1 MQTANTSRSTIFFL
15 FYFNRVFAKLISLL
29 ARLYLRWLGDPHYV
43 DIQSLQISLLAGR
56 LFFGRVTYHGPNE
69 TIVVVG
75 GHITWRY
82 WLRRV
87 RQVSSSD
94 AEDSAEGHDGRRAR
108 GRQNALPCRILVEMK
123 GVEWFIYNR
132 SPQYDWVM
140 EEMAAAGREDDRHT
154 PPPPDGSRLGGD
166 GEDSKRMPK
175 TGSTTLA
182 PKPLHSG
189 TAPSPPSAKAF
200 EDFVANSPYLR
211 MLPIKVGCSRGAVVM
226 GNNNTPSVLVAHF
239 EEAQGTIDARKVD
252 ALGFKY
258 TMLFLHFASLQVLTG
273 LTVPLD
279 RQVHPGLRLVL

>member
-1 MQTANTSRSTIFFL
+1 MANTSCSTIFFL

-87 RQVSSSD
+87 RQVSSND
-94 AEDSAEGHDGRRAR
+94 TEDGAEGHGGRRGR
-108 GRQNALPCRILVEMK
+108 GRPSALPCRILVEVK

-140 EEMAAAGREDDRHT
+140 EEMTAAAAGREDGRQSRPPHT
-154 PPPPDGSRLGGD
+154 PPPPDGSRPGGD
-166 GEDSKRMPK
+166 GEDSNQTPK

-182 PKPLHSG
+182 PKPSHS
-189 TAPSPPSAKAF
+189 ASPPSAKAF
-200 EDFVANSPYLR
+200 DDFVASSPYLR
-211 MLPIKVGCSRGAVVM
+211 MLPIKVGCGRGAVVM
-226 GNNNTPSVLVAHF
+226 GNNNTPGVLVAHF
-239 EEAQGTIDARKVD
+239 EKALGTIDARKVD

-258 TMLFLHFASLQVLTG
+258 IPPNHTTLFLHFASLQVLT
-273 LTVPLD
+273 VAS
-279 RQVHPGLRLVL
+279 